1 MNQIYSLVLNHAT
14 GACQAVSEVAKGS
27 RQAASATSGEACM
40 PRRTRLASAC
50 LIALAALAGTSAW
63 AQDTSTNIT
72 GTPGTNGSVAVPV
85 GTNGTA
91 GADAVQATGD
101 GTHSGVLTGG
111 VGGNGGSGTV
121 LGGDGGSGGAG
132 LSNTVDGVGI
142 YNTGSIL
149 GGQGGNGG
157 GGATAGAGG
166 TGGTGVQL
174 TAPEALDV
182 GVQNTLINVGTIEG
196 GSGGLGGLAAS
207 AGGVGVTATAGTSFE
222 NSGTVRGGLSG
233 DGVSRADAIRFT
245 GDNNFLGLTSTSVIE
260 GNVVGSLSNGD
271 TLGLSGSTDGSFDAT
286 LIGPASQYRNFAG
299 FQKIDTSTWTL
310 TGSTTA
316 LTPWQIRSGTLA
328 ISSDASLGDAAGVL
342 TLDGGTLRS
351 TADTTAS
358 RAIVLGTANATLET
372 NVGTTYTA
380 NGVISGS
387 GKLTKTGEGT
397 ATFTAD
403 NTYTGGTTISAGTL
417 ELGNGGTTGA
427 IVGDVANSGTLA
439 FNRSNAAVFGG
450 VVSGAGGVDQRGTG
464 TTTLTGA
471 NTYTGGTTITA
482 GTLELGNGGTTGA
495 ITGDVTNSGTL
506 TFNRSD
512 DTAFG
517 AVISGSGTLE
527 QRGTGTTTLTGVNS
541 YTGGTTISAGTLALG
556 NGGTTG
562 AIAGDV
568 TNNATLAFNRSDAT
582 AFGSVIS
589 GSGRVDQRGTNTT
602 TLTGANTYTGG
613 TTISAGELELGNG
626 GTTGAITGDVTN
638 NAKLAFNRSDAN
650 AFSGAVSGSGS
661 VEQRGTG
668 TTTLTGANSYT
679 GGTTI
684 TAGTLELGNGGTTGA
699 IAGDVTNNATLAFN
713 RSDATAF
720 GGVISGSGSVD
731 QRGTGTTTLAG
742 ANSYT
747 GGTTITAGTLELGN
761 GGAIAGDVTNN
772 ATLAFNRSDANVF
785 NGVVSGS
792 GSVDQRGTG
801 TTTLTGA
808 NTYTGGTTISAG
820 TLALGNG
827 GTTGAITG
835 DVTNNATLAFNR
847 SDANVF
853 NGVVSGSGSVDQRG
867 TGTTT
872 LTGANIYT
880 GGTTITAGT
889 LELGNGGTTGAIV
902 GDVAN
907 SGTLAFNRSDAN
919 VFNGVISG
927 NGSLEQRG
935 TGTTTLSGV
944 NTYSGGTS
952 VLNGTLAGNAAS
964 FGSGAI
970 ANNAALVVDQTSDG
984 ALNNVLSGA
993 GRITKTGAGALMLL
1007 GNSAAFAGTTQVTA
1021 GTLAVN
1027 GSLGGTLTVGNG
1039 ARLAGTGSVGNTVV
1053 QSGATVAPG
1062 GNTIGTL
1069 NVAGN
1074 LTLAQGSVYQLNA
1087 AADGRSD
1094 QIRVSGV
1101 TTLQG
1106 GNVSVLAS
1114 GNFQPTT
1121 SYSILTANGGVS
1133 GQFAGATTD
1142 MAFLDPFLTYSPQNV
1157 TLRLQ
1162 RNNVNFQNIAQTSNQ
1177 RATAGALSALQIGP
1191 LYSAVVA
1198 LNAAGARTAF
1208 DSLSGEVHASLKS
1221 AAFEDSRFV
1230 RNASL
1235 GRLREAFDTPAGTAT
1250 EAPAAS
1256 GSGVWAQ
1263 AFDSWG
1269 STDAD
1274 GNASSVERSTRGI
1287 FLGADTRVGDDWR
1300 LGVLGGYSTSHLTP
1314 DDRPSWAKTDTY
1326 HVGVYGG
1333 KQWGQLGLRAG
1344 ATYSAGEAD
1353 TRRDI
1358 AFPGFS
1364 GQTAAK
1370 YDINTTQAFGE
1381 LGWKM
1386 PTANG
1391 SLEPF
1396 AGLAHVKLSTDGFTE
1411 SGGVAA
1417 LTGSNG
1423 SAHTTYSTLGLRG
1436 TSNAGMPNNQTRLR
1450 GLVGWR
1456 HAFGDVTPT
1465 SALAL
1470 AGQPGFTVAGVPIA
1484 RNALVLEGGIDFA
1497 VSRNLTMGV
1506 SYVGQASSQVS
1517 DHGIK
1522 ASLLWKF

>member
-1 MNQIYSLVLNHAT
+1 MAT
-14 GACQAVSEVAKGS
+14 
-27 RQAASATSGEACM
+27 
-40 PRRTRLASAC
+40 
-50 LIALAALAGTSAW
+50 LAGTSAW
-63 AQDTSTNIT
+63 AQDTSGTIT
-72 GTPGTNGSVAVPV
+72 GAPGVNGAFGAPAGTND
-85 GTNGTA
+85 TA
-91 GADAVQATGD
+91 GADAVQTIMD

-111 VGGNGGSGTV
+111 VGGTGGSGSV
-121 LGGDGGSGGAG
+121 VGGDGGSGGAG
-132 LSNTVDGVGI
+132 LSNAVNNVGV
-142 YNTGSIL
+142 YNTGSIQ
-149 GGQGGNGG
+149 GGQGGQSGQGG
-157 GGATAGAGG
+157 DGGPTLGLGGAGG
-166 TGGTGVQL
+166 TGVL
-174 TAPEALDV
+174 ITAPTRLF
-182 GVQNTLINVGTIEG
+182 INDGIIEG
-196 GSGGLGGLAAS
+196 GRGGLGSPIPS
-207 AGGVGVTATAGTSFE
+207 AGGVGVSATVTTSLE

-233 DGVSRADAIRFT
+233 DGLSRADAIRFT
-245 GDNNFLGLTSTSVIE
+245 GDNNFLGLISTSVIE

-271 TLGLSGSTDGSFDAT
+271 TLGLAGSTDGSFDAA
-286 LIGPASQYRNFAG
+286 LIGPAGQYRNFAG
-299 FQKIDTSTWTL
+299 FLKLDTSTWTL
-310 TGSTTA
+310 TGTTTA

-328 ISSDASLGDAAGVL
+328 ISSDASLGDAAGAL

-358 RAIVLGTANATLET
+358 RAIVLGAANATLET
-372 NVGTTYTA
+372 DVGTTYTA
-380 NGVISGS
+380 NGVISGG

-397 ATFTAD
+397 ATFTAT
-403 NTYTGGTTISAGTL
+403 NT
-417 ELGNGGTTGA
+417 
-427 IVGDVANSGTLA
+427 
-439 FNRSNAAVFGG
+439 
-450 VVSGAGGVDQRGTG
+450 
-464 TTTLTGA
+464 
-471 NTYTGGTTITA
+471 
-482 GTLELGNGGTTGA
+482 
-495 ITGDVTNSGTL
+495 
-506 TFNRSD
+506 
-512 DTAFG
+512 
-517 AVISGSGTLE
+517 
-527 QRGTGTTTLTGVNS
+527 

-568 TNNATLAFNRSDAT
+568 A
-582 AFGSVIS
+582 
-589 GSGRVDQRGTNTT
+589 
-602 TLTGANTYTGG
+602 
-613 TTISAGELELGNG
+613 
-626 GTTGAITGDVTN
+626 N
-638 NAKLAFNRSDAN
+638 NAKLAFNRSDAT
-650 AFSGAVSGSGS
+650 AFNGAISGSGS

-668 TTTLTGANSYT
+668 TTTLSGA
-679 GGTTI
+679 
-684 TAGTLELGNGGTTGA
+684 
-699 IAGDVTNNATLAFN
+699 
-713 RSDATAF
+713 
-720 GGVISGSGSVD
+720 
-731 QRGTGTTTLAG
+731 
-742 ANSYT
+742 
-747 GGTTITAGTLELGN
+747 
-761 GGAIAGDVTNN
+761 
-772 ATLAFNRSDANVF
+772 
-785 NGVVSGS
+785 
-792 GSVDQRGTG
+792 
-801 TTTLTGA
+801 
-808 NTYTGGTTISAG
+808 
-820 TLALGNG
+820 
-827 GTTGAITG
+827 
-835 DVTNNATLAFNR
+835 
-847 SDANVF
+847 
-853 NGVVSGSGSVDQRG
+853 
-867 TGTTT
+867 
-872 LTGANIYT
+872 
-880 GGTTITAGT
+880 
-889 LELGNGGTTGAIV
+889 
-902 GDVAN
+902 
-907 SGTLAFNRSDAN
+907 
-919 VFNGVISG
+919 
-927 NGSLEQRG
+927 
-935 TGTTTLSGV
+935 

-970 ANNAALVVDQTSDG
+970 ANNAALVVDQASDG
-984 ALNNVLSGA
+984 SLNNVLSGA
-993 GRITKTGAGALMLL
+993 GRITKTGAGALTLL
-1007 GNSAAFAGTTQVTA
+1007 GNSAAFAGNTQVTA

-1027 GSLGGTLTVGNG
+1027 GSLGGALTVGNG

-1062 GNTIGTL
+1062 GNAIGTL

-1087 AADGRSD
+1087 LPDGRSD

-1101 TTLQG
+1101 AALQG
-1106 GNVSVLAS
+1106 GSVSVLTS
-1114 GNFQPTT
+1114 GNFQPST
-1121 SYSILTANGGVS
+1121 SYSILTANGGLS

-1162 RNNVNFQNIAQTSNQ
+1162 RNEVSFQGIAQTPNQ
-1177 RATAGALSALQIGP
+1177 RAAAGAVSALDIGP
-1191 LYSAVVA
+1191 LYSAVVR
-1198 LNAAGARTAF
+1198 LNAANARTAF
-1208 DSLSGEVHASLKS
+1208 DSLSGEIHASLKS
-1221 AAFEDSRFV
+1221 ATFEDSRFV

-1235 GRLREAFDTPAGTAT
+1235 SRLREAFDTPAGTAT
-1250 EAPAAS
+1250 DAPAAS

-1333 KQWGQLGLRAG
+1333 KQWGQLGLRTG
-1344 ATYSAGEAD
+1344 ATYSAGKAD

-1417 LTGSNG
+1417 LSGSNG

-1470 AGQPGFTVAGVPIA
+1470 AGQPGFIVAGVPIA

-1517 DHGIK
+1517 DHGLK

>member
-27 RQAASATSGEACM
+27 RQAASATSGEASS

-50 LIALAALAGTSAW
+50 LIALATLAGTSVW
-63 AQDTSTNIT
+63 AQDTSGAIT
-72 GTPGTNGSVAVPV
+72 GAPGINGTFGIPT

-91 GADAVQATGD
+91 GADAVQTISD

-111 VGGNGGSGTV
+111 VGGNGGPGAAI
-121 LGGDGGSGGAG
+121 GGDGGSGGAG
-132 LSNTVDGVGI
+132 LSNAVNNVGV
-142 YNTGSIL
+142 YNTGTIQ
-149 GGQGGNGG
+149 GGQGGDGG
-157 GGATAGAGG
+157 TNPGLTPGLGGAGG
-166 TGGTGVQL
+166 TGVL
-174 TAPEALDV
+174 ITAPTRLF
-182 GVQNTLINVGTIEG
+182 INEGTIEG
-196 GSGGLGGLAAS
+196 GRGGVVSLTPS
-207 AGGVGVTATAGTSFE
+207 AGGAGVSATVTTSFE

-260 GNVVGSLSNGD
+260 GNVVGSLSNSD

-286 LIGPASQYRNFAG
+286 LIGPTGQYRNFAG

-310 TGSTTA
+310 TGTTTA

-328 ISSDASLGDAAGVL
+328 IASDASLGDAAGAL

-358 RAIVLGTANATLET
+358 RAIVLGAADATLET
-372 NVGTTYTA
+372 NIGTTYTA
-380 NGVISGS
+380 NGVISGG

-439 FNRSNAAVFGG
+439 FNRSDANVFNG
-450 VVSGAGGVDQRGTG
+450 VVSGSGSVDQRGTG
-464 TTTLTGA
+464 
-471 NTYTGGTTITA
+471 I
-482 GTLELGNGGTTGA
+482 
-495 ITGDVTNSGTL
+495 
-506 TFNRSD
+506 
-512 DTAFG
+512 
-517 AVISGSGTLE
+517 
-527 QRGTGTTTLTGVNS
+527 
-541 YTGGTTISAGTLALG
+541 
-556 NGGTTG
+556 
-562 AIAGDV
+562 
-568 TNNATLAFNRSDAT
+568 
-582 AFGSVIS
+582 
-589 GSGRVDQRGTNTT
+589 
-602 TLTGANTYTGG
+602 
-613 TTISAGELELGNG
+613 
-626 GTTGAITGDVTN
+626 
-638 NAKLAFNRSDAN
+638 
-650 AFSGAVSGSGS
+650 
-661 VEQRGTG
+661 
-668 TTTLTGANSYT
+668 TTLTGANSYT

-699 IAGDVTNNATLAFN
+699 IVGDVTNNATLAFN
-713 RSDATAF
+713 RSDAAVF
-720 GGVISGSGSVD
+720 DGVVSGSGSVD
-731 QRGTGTTTLAG
+731 QRGTGTTTFTG
-742 ANSYT
+742 ANTYT
-747 GGTTITAGTLELGN
+747 GGTTISAGTLALGN
-761 GGAIAGDVTNN
+761 GGITGAIAGNVTNN
-772 ATLAFNRSDANVF
+772 ATLAFNRSDAAVF
-785 NGVVSGS
+785 DGVVSGS

-808 NTYTGGTTISAG
+808 NSYTGGTTITAGTLELGKGGMTGAITGDVANSGTLAFNRSDASIFNGVISGTGSVEQRGTGTTTLAATNTYTGGTAITAGTLELGNGGTAGALTGDVANSGTLAFNRSDDVAFAGIISGTGSVEQRGAGTTTLTGVNTYTGGTTISAG

-835 DVTNNATLAFNR
+835 NVTNNATLAFNR
-847 SDANVF
+847 SDATAF
-853 NGVVSGSGSVDQRG
+853 NGVVSGTGSV
-867 TGTTT
+867 
-872 LTGANIYT
+872 
-880 GGTTITAGT
+880 
-889 LELGNGGTTGAIV
+889 
-902 GDVAN
+902 
-907 SGTLAFNRSDAN
+907 
-919 VFNGVISG
+919 
-927 NGSLEQRG
+927 EQRG

-970 ANNAALVVDQTSDG
+970 ANNAALVVDQTSG
-984 ALNNVLSGA
+984 GSLNNVLSGA
-993 GRITKTGAGALMLL
+993 GLITKTGAGDLTLL

-1027 GSLGGTLTVGNG
+1027 GSLGGTLTVGNS
-1039 ARLAGTGSVGNTVV
+1039 ARLAGTGSVGNTVF

-1087 AADGRSD
+1087 ASDGRSD
-1094 QIRVSGV
+1094 QLRVSGIAA
-1101 TTLQG
+1101 LQG
-1106 GNVSVLAS
+1106 GGVSVLAS
-1114 GNFQPTT
+1114 GNFQPST

-1177 RATAGALSALQIGP
+1177 RAAAGALSALQIGP

-1250 EAPAAS
+1250 DAPAAS

-1274 GNASSVERSTRGI
+1274 GNASSVERSTRGVL
-1287 FLGADTRVGDDWR
+1287 LGADTRVGDDWR

-1417 LTGSNG
+1417 LTGSN
-1423 SAHTTYSTLGLRG
+1423 SSTHTTYSTLGLRG

>member
-27 RQAASATSGEACM
+27 RQAASATSGEACL

-63 AQDTSTNIT
+63 AQDTSGTIT
-72 GTPGTNGSVAVPV
+72 GAPGANGANSIFT
-85 GTNGTA
+85 GGNGAA
-91 GADAVQATGD
+91 GSAAAQAISD
-101 GTHSGVLTGG
+101 GAHSGVLTGG
-111 VGGNGGSGTV
+111 GGGNGGSGV
-121 LGGDGGSGGAG
+121 LRGGSGGSGGAG
-132 LSNTVDGVGI
+132 LSTAVDGVGL
-142 YNTGSIL
+142 YNTGSIR
-149 GGQGGNGG
+149 GGQGGTGG
-157 GGATAGAGG
+157 SGVTRGAGGAGG
-166 TGGTGVQL
+166 TGVL
-174 TAPEALDV
+174 LAAP
-182 GVQNTLINVGTIEG
+182 GTLINAGSIEG
-196 GSGGLGGLAAS
+196 GRGGGPGLIGSGNPATS
-207 AGGVGVTATAGTSFE
+207 AGGVGVTATGGASIENGGTL
-222 NSGTVRGGLSG
+222 RGGLSG
-233 DGVSRADAIRFT
+233 DGLSRADAIRFT
-245 GDNNFLGLTSTSVIE
+245 GDNNFLGLISTSVIE
-260 GNVVGSLSNGD
+260 GNVIGSLSNGD

-286 LIGPASQYRNFAG
+286 LIGPTGQYRNFAG
-299 FQKIDTSTWTL
+299 FQKLDTSTWTL
-310 TGSTTA
+310 TGTTTA
-316 LTPWQIRSGTLA
+316 LTPWQILSGTLA
-328 ISSDASLGDAAGVL
+328 ISSDASLGNTAGVL
-342 TLDGGTLRS
+342 TLNGGTLRT
-351 TADTTAS
+351 TADITAN
-358 RAIVLGTANATLET
+358 RAIVLGTADGTLET
-372 NVGTTYTA
+372 EAGTTYTA
-380 NGVISGS
+380 SGVISGS

-403 NTYTGGTTISAGTL
+403 NTYTGNTTISAGTL

-427 IVGDVANSGTLA
+427 IAGDVTNNAKLAFNRADTILFEGAISGTGSVEQRGTGTTRLAATNTYTGGTTISAGTLELGNGGTIGSIVGNVANSGTLA
-439 FNRSNAAVFGG
+439 FNRSDATVFDGVISGTGG
-450 VVSGAGGVDQRGTG
+450 ADQRGTG

-471 NTYTGGTTITA
+471 N
-482 GTLELGNGGTTGA
+482 
-495 ITGDVTNSGTL
+495 
-506 TFNRSD
+506 
-512 DTAFG
+512 
-517 AVISGSGTLE
+517 
-527 QRGTGTTTLTGVNS
+527 S
-541 YTGGTTISAGTLALG
+541 YTGGTIISAGTLALG

-582 AFGSVIS
+582 VFDGV
-589 GSGRVDQRGTNTT
+589 
-602 TLTGANTYTGG
+602 
-613 TTISAGELELGNG
+613 
-626 GTTGAITGDVTN
+626 
-638 NAKLAFNRSDAN
+638 
-650 AFSGAVSGSGS
+650 VSGTGS

-668 TTTLTGANSYT
+668 TTTLSGA
-679 GGTTI
+679 
-684 TAGTLELGNGGTTGA
+684 
-699 IAGDVTNNATLAFN
+699 
-713 RSDATAF
+713 
-720 GGVISGSGSVD
+720 
-731 QRGTGTTTLAG
+731 
-742 ANSYT
+742 
-747 GGTTITAGTLELGN
+747 
-761 GGAIAGDVTNN
+761 
-772 ATLAFNRSDANVF
+772 
-785 NGVVSGS
+785 
-792 GSVDQRGTG
+792 
-801 TTTLTGA
+801 
-808 NTYTGGTTISAG
+808 
-820 TLALGNG
+820 
-827 GTTGAITG
+827 
-835 DVTNNATLAFNR
+835 
-847 SDANVF
+847 
-853 NGVVSGSGSVDQRG
+853 
-867 TGTTT
+867 
-872 LTGANIYT
+872 
-880 GGTTITAGT
+880 
-889 LELGNGGTTGAIV
+889 
-902 GDVAN
+902 
-907 SGTLAFNRSDAN
+907 
-919 VFNGVISG
+919 
-927 NGSLEQRG
+927 
-935 TGTTTLSGV
+935 

-970 ANNAALVVDQTSDG
+970 ANNAALLVDQASDG

-993 GRITKTGAGALMLL
+993 GQMTKTGAGALTLG

-1027 GSLGGTLTVGNG
+1027 GALGGALAVGNG

-1062 GNTIGTL
+1062 GNSIGTL

-1087 AADGRSD
+1087 AFDGRSD
-1094 QIRVSGV
+1094 QLRVSGV
-1101 TTLQG
+1101 ATLQG

-1162 RNNVNFQNIAQTSNQ
+1162 RNNVSFQNIAQTPNQ
-1177 RATAGALSALQIGP
+1177 RAAAGAVSALDTGP
-1191 LYSAVVA
+1191 LYSAVVQ
-1198 LNAAGARTAF
+1198 LNAANARTAF
-1208 DSLSGEVHASLKS
+1208 DNLSGEVHASLKS

-1235 GRLREAFDTPAGTAT
+1235 GRLREAFDTPTAT
-1250 EAPAAS
+1250 ATDAPTAS

-1269 STDAD
+1269 STDSD

-1300 LGVLGGYSTSHLTP
+1300 VGVLGGYSTSHLTP

-1423 SAHTTYSTLGLRG
+1423 STHTTYSTLGLRG

-1465 SALAL
+1465 STLAL